1 MSEVLTYLHWSTIPT
16 RRLSMLQPTPAEI
29 SVNLTPCW
37 MARVVP
43 SLGDT
48 SRVLTRSDLA
58 PTRMH
63 LFPARW
69 SLEDREDRQARL
81 LSEQ

>member
-1 MSEVLTYLHWSTIPT
+1 
-16 RRLSMLQPTPAEI
+16 MLQPTPAEI

-37 MARVVP
+37 MATPVP

-48 SRVLTRSDLA
+48 RRVLTRSDLA

-69 SLEDREDRQARL
+69 SLDESEERQARL
-81 LSEQ
+81 LSEQI